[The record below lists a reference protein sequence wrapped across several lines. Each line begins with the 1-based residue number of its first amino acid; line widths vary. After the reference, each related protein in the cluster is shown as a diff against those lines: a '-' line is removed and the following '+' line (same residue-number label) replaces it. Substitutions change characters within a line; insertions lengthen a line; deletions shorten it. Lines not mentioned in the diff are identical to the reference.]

1 MKRVVIATHN
11 QGKLNEIRELLED
24 SGLEIMGLDGFLDV
38 PVVVEDRNTFYG
50 NALKKARI
58 ASEHLG
64 LPVIADDSGLEVDAL
79 GGKPGV
85 YSSRFA
91 GEDATD
97 EDNNAKLL
105 EMLKGVA
112 YEKRTARFRC
122 VVVLYIPNGISVT
135 TEGTCEGVI
144 GLEPKGTDGFGY
156 DPLFIVPKY
165 GKTFAELGERV
176 KNRISHRANAFRELC
191 RNLDDIA
198 LES

>member
-24 SGLEIMGLDGFLDV
+24 SRLEIMGLDGFLDV